1 MKFLLTN
8 AKSNNLGLE
17 LFETDIGSTHSALKL
32 LSDKPLLDWK
42 SKGNRFIAFG
52 NVIGVRNS
60 VGAVDSS
67 TSSESLRS
75 ALENPSKVSGGRG

>member
-52 NVIGVRNS
+52 MLSVCVILS
-60 VGAVDSS
+60 VLSIAQPHQRV
-67 TSSESLRS
+67 
-75 ALENPSKVSGGRG
+75 